1 MTRIYDKLLPWL
13 AIGAIVF
20 AVLVVIGVPLDLKQ
34 QWLMAGGTLIGTM
47 VLSRRKSRKAALT
60 LGILAILT
68 SSRYMFWRTTQTL
81 QFNTLPEFLFG
92 SGLYLAELYAWI
104 LLLLGFL
111 QTSWPLERPPV
122 EIEGEPHTWPTV
134 DVYVPTYNESL
145 EIVRNTVY
153 AAMDMDYPAD
163 RFRVYILDDG
173 RRPEFRAFARE

>member
-92 SGLYLAELYAWI
+92 SGL
-104 LLLLGFL
+104 
-111 QTSWPLERPPV
+111 
-122 EIEGEPHTWPTV
+122 
-134 DVYVPTYNESL
+134 
-145 EIVRNTVY
+145 
-153 AAMDMDYPAD
+153 
-163 RFRVYILDDG
+163 
-173 RRPEFRAFARE
+173 